1 MLKRENDQR
10 NVIYAPEDDP
20 FLLSFFLKLAGLLES
35 FGKQNQQILVLVSHK
50 HDCIFE
56 DKQIINF

>member
-20 FLLSFFLKLAGLLES
+20 FLLSFFLNLLDSWNLLEN
-35 FGKQNQQILVLVSHK
+35 K
-50 HDCIFE
+50 
-56 DKQIINF
+56 INKF